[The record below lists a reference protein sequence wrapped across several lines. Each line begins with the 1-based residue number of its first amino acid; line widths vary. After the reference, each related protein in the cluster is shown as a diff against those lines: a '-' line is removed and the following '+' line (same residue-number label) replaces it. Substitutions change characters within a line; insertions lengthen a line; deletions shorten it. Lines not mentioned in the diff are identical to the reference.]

1 MVHTPTEVK
10 PITPITEDQCR
21 EWIET
26 KVFPLQPETYRN
38 QYPGFPGAVGLEIEM
53 LPLLAGGVNDHP
65 QRVPLQGPKNTL
77 AAWLRKIAMAH
88 GWRMMES
95 DSADGTLLMGIKLD
109 QDDNLSFEPGGQL
122 EFSSR
127 PYHCLS
133 EAISRTQ
140 YIQSLLDRELRARGG
155 IELLQVGL
163 NPWHS
168 VEEIGLQMP
177 KPRYLAMN
185 EFFSGVSSFGPRM
198 MRQTCTVQV
207 NLDFGP
213 TEILMAKRFLAS
225 MLIAPVTG
233 AIFNYSA
240 FESGKPTGM
249 TGLRQRVWRHLDPSR
264 TDIPNLDHLLKR
276 LDKKACVDTWHQFTM
291 AARVVFVT
299 RQNYKVMHEPVTW
312 AQWLRSG
319 IDGMKPDAEDF
330 ATHLSLLFP
339 EVRARG
345 FLELRSVDCQ
355 SRVWQFAPA
364 AWWTGLL
371 YDNRALDEVLDLMT
385 PFAANIGTLLGQSD
399 QGLSNREIAGLA
411 KKLARISIEGLS
423 RLPGCYFGGG
433 ALKTL
438 QVFTEHFVD
447 RGRVPA
453 NDLLDVF
460 ARRGALDLGCF
471 RAVEDE
477 WQRLLDGVADPAM
490 V

>member
-1 MVHTPTEVK
+1 MVSTPMQSVPMTD
-10 PITPITEDQCR
+10 DQCR
-21 EWIET
+21 EWIES
-26 KVFPLQPETYRN
+26 KVFPMQTDTYRD

-53 LPLLAGGVNDHP
+53 LPVFPGDRQSFP
-65 QRVPLQGPKNTL
+65 RRVPLQGPNKTL
-77 AAWLRKIAMAH
+77 AAWLRKIVMAH
-88 GWRMMES
+88 GWRMVES
-95 DSADGTLLMGIKLD
+95 ESAEGALLMGIKLD

-133 EAISRTQ
+133 EAINRTQ
-140 YIQSLLDRELRARGG
+140 YIQALLDRELRELGG

-168 VEEIGLQMP
+168 VDEIGLQMR

-185 EFFSGVSSFGPRM
+185 DYFSKISSYGPRM

-213 TEILMAKRFLAS
+213 TESMMAKRFLAS
-225 MLIAPVTG
+225 MLIAPITG
-233 AIFNYSA
+233 AVFNYSA
-240 FESGKPTGM
+240 FESGRPTGM

-276 LDKKACVDTWHQFTM
+276 LDKQACVDTWYEFTM

-299 RQNYKVMHEPVTW
+299 RQNYRVMHEPVSW
-312 AQWLRSG
+312 AQWIRSG
-319 IDGMKPDAEDF
+319 IDGMKPDAADF
-330 ATHLSLLFP
+330 ETHLSLLFP

-371 YDNRALDEVLDLMT
+371 YDNRALEQVLDLMT
-385 PFAANIGTLLGQSD
+385 PYASKLGVLLGKAD
-399 QGLSNREIAGLA
+399 QGLSDPELAGLA
-411 KKLARISIEGLS
+411 KKLAIIAIEGLG

-438 QVFTEHFVD
+438 KVFADRFVD

-453 NDLLDVF
+453 SDLLDAF
-460 ARRGALDLGCF
+460 AHRGTLDLECF
-471 RAVEDE
+471 RAVENE
-477 WQRLLDGVADPAM
+477 WQKLLDGVSDPAL